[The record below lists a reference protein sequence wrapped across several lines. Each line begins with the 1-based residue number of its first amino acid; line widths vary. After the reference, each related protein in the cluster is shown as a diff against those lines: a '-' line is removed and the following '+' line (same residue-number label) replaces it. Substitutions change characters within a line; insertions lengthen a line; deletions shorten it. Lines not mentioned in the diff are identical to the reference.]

1 MIELYDNKNT
11 INKKEDEDEFE
22 DDNGQIRRFKT

>member
-1 MIELYDNKNT
+1 MIELYDIKNT
-11 INKKEDEDEFE
+11 INKKDDEDEFE

>member
-1 MIELYDNKNT
+1 MIELYDIKNT
-11 INKKEDEDEFE
+11 INKKDDEDELE